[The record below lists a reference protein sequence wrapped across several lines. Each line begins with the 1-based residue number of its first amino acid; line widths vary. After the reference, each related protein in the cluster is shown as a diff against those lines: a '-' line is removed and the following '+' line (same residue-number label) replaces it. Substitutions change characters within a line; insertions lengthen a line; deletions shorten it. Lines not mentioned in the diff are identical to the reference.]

1 MAENE
6 WENGDSGIKVVA
18 LTSLKILCICTKSV

>member
-6 WENGDSGIKVVA
+6 WENGDSGIKVVV
-18 LTSLKILCICTKSV
+18 LTSLKILCICTQSI